1 MEANMQIPTQIAFHG
16 IDKSDAVE
24 EKIRERVDKLENYSD
39 RITSCRVVVESHH
52 KSHSNLNSNAA
63 PFHVTIHLAVPGE
76 DLVVRRDPKEMKAHE
91 DILIA
96 LRDSFDTMECRLK
109 DYNQKNKRA
118 NRRQEAQLVED

>member
-52 KSHSNLNSNAA
+52 KSHSNLNTNAA

-76 DLVVRRDPKEMKAHE
+76 DLVVRRDPKETKAHE

-96 LRDSFDTMECRLK
+96 LRDSFDTMERRLK

>member
-1 MEANMQIPTQIAFHG
+1 MQIPTQIAFHG

-76 DLVVRRDPKEMKAHE
+76 DLVVRRDPKETKAHE

-96 LRDSFDTMECRLK
+96 LRDSFDTMERRLK

-118 NRRQEAQLVED
+118 NRRQEAQLVEG

>member
-1 MEANMQIPTQIAFHG
+1 MQIPTQIAFHG

-76 DLVVRRDPKEMKAHE
+76 DLVVRRDPKETKAHE

-96 LRDSFDTMECRLK
+96 LRDSFDTMERRLK

-118 NRRQEAQLVED
+118 NRREEAQLVED

>member
-1 MEANMQIPTQIAFHG
+1 MQIPTQIAFHG

-52 KSHSNLNSNAA
+52 KSHSNLNTNAA
-63 PFHVTIHLAVPGE
+63 PFHVTIHLAMPGE
-76 DLVVRRDPKEMKAHE
+76 DLVVRRDPKETKAHE

-96 LRDSFDTMECRLK
+96 LRDSFDTMERRLK

-118 NRRQEAQLVED
+118 NRRQEAQLVEG

>member
-1 MEANMQIPTQIAFHG
+1 MQIPTQIAFHG

-39 RITSCRVVVESHH
+39 RITSCRVVVESHY
-52 KSHSNLNSNAA
+52 KSHSNLNTNAA
-63 PFHVTIHLAVPGE
+63 PFHVTIHLAMPGE
-76 DLVVRRDPKEMKAHE
+76 DLVVRRDPKETKAHE

-96 LRDSFDTMECRLK
+96 LRDSFDTMERRLK

-118 NRRQEAQLVED
+118 NRRQEAQLVEG

>member
-1 MEANMQIPTQIAFHG
+1 MQIPTQIAFHG

-76 DLVVRRDPKEMKAHE
+76 DLVVRRDPKETKAHE

-96 LRDSFDTMECRLK
+96 LRDSFDTMERRLK

>member
-1 MEANMQIPTQIAFHG
+1 MQIPTQIAFHG

-52 KSHSNLNSNAA
+52 KSHSNLNTNAA

-76 DLVVRRDPKEMKAHE
+76 DLVVRRDPKETKAHE

-96 LRDSFDTMECRLK
+96 LRDSFDTMERRLK